1 MDAEGIIMLMRF
13 YEKVG
18 IPRDSMRLLLN
29 SMGCEQCRP
38 AYRELVRAY
47 MDEHADELCDICMTR
62 AEVNPLRAFDC
73 KNPQCAAIMADAPK
87 ITDHLCDECREHY
100 DAVKTLLDGAG
111 VVYEEDYKLVRGL
124 DYYTRTVF
132 EVQVDNGMGA
142 QNAIGGGGRYDKL
155 AEEVGGRP
163 TPGLG
168 FALGFER
175 CVLALEAAGVEFPRA
190 QKCDLFVACVDDS
203 VRARAFALVQEC
215 RDAGFT
221 TEMDHQKRSLKSQF
235 KLADKL
241 GAARV
246 AVLGPDEL
254 DAGEVTL
261 RDMATHT
268 EAKVR
273 LEEVVGE
280 LGRAIS

>member
-1 MDAEGIIMLMRF
+1 M
-13 YEKVG
+13 
-18 IPRDSMRLLLN
+18 
-29 SMGCEQCRP
+29 
-38 AYRELVRAY
+38 
-47 MDEHADELCDICMTR
+47 
-62 AEVNPLRAFDC
+62 
-73 KNPQCAAIMADAPK
+73 
-87 ITDHLCDECREHY
+87 
-100 DAVKTLLDGAG
+100 
-111 VVYEEDYKLVRGL
+111 
-124 DYYTRTVF
+124 
-132 EVQVDNGMGA
+132 
-142 QNAIGGGGRYDKL
+142 
-155 AEEVGGRP
+155 
-163 TPGLG
+163 
-168 FALGFER
+168 
-175 CVLALEAAGVEFPRA
+175 EFPRA

-241 GAARV
+241 GAAL
-246 AVLGPDEL
+246 LGPDEL

>member
-1 MDAEGIIMLMRF
+1 MRF

-47 MDEHADELCDICMTR
+47 MDEHADELCDTCMTR

-100 DAVKTLLDGAG
+100 DAVKVLLDGAG

-241 GAARV
+241 GAA
-246 AVLGPDEL
+246 LSL
-254 DAGEVTL
+254 I
-261 RDMATHT
+261 H
-268 EAKVR
+268 
-273 LEEVVGE
+273 
-280 LGRAIS
+280 I

>member
-1 MDAEGIIMLMRF
+1 
-13 YEKVG
+13 
-18 IPRDSMRLLLN
+18 
-29 SMGCEQCRP
+29 
-38 AYRELVRAY
+38 
-47 MDEHADELCDICMTR
+47 
-62 AEVNPLRAFDC
+62 
-73 KNPQCAAIMADAPK
+73 MADAPK

-100 DAVKTLLDGAG
+100 DAVKALLDGAG

-142 QNAIGGGGRYDKL
+142 QNAIGGGGATTSWPRRW
-155 AEEVGGRP
+155 GGRP
-163 TPGLG
+163 TP
-168 FALGFER
+168 ASASR
-175 CVLALEAAGVEFPRA
+175 SVSSAACWPWKRPAWNSRGPRSA
-190 QKCDLFVACVDDS
+190 TCSWPASTIPCAPGPSRF
-203 VRARAFALVQEC
+203 VQEC

-280 LGRAIS
+280 LGRAIL

>member
-1 MDAEGIIMLMRF
+1 
-13 YEKVG
+13 
-18 IPRDSMRLLLN
+18 
-29 SMGCEQCRP
+29 
-38 AYRELVRAY
+38 
-47 MDEHADELCDICMTR
+47 
-62 AEVNPLRAFDC
+62 
-73 KNPQCAAIMADAPK
+73 MADAPK

-100 DAVKTLLDGAG
+100 DAVKALLDGAG

-261 RDMATHT
+261 RDMATHP

-280 LGRAIS
+280 LGRAIL

>member
-1 MDAEGIIMLMRF
+1 M
-13 YEKVG
+13 
-18 IPRDSMRLLLN
+18 
-29 SMGCEQCRP
+29 
-38 AYRELVRAY
+38 
-47 MDEHADELCDICMTR
+47 
-62 AEVNPLRAFDC
+62 
-73 KNPQCAAIMADAPK
+73 
-87 ITDHLCDECREHY
+87 
-100 DAVKTLLDGAG
+100 
-111 VVYEEDYKLVRGL
+111 
-124 DYYTRTVF
+124 
-132 EVQVDNGMGA
+132 
-142 QNAIGGGGRYDKL
+142 
-155 AEEVGGRP
+155 GGRP

-261 RDMATHT
+261 RDMAAHT

-280 LGRAIS
+280 LGRAIL

>member
-1 MDAEGIIMLMRF
+1 MKA
-13 YEKVG
+13 
-18 IPRDSMRLLLN
+18 
-29 SMGCEQCRP
+29 
-38 AYRELVRAY
+38 
-47 MDEHADELCDICMTR
+47 
-62 AEVNPLRAFDC
+62 
-73 KNPQCAAIMADAPK
+73 
-87 ITDHLCDECREHY
+87 
-100 DAVKTLLDGAG
+100 LLDGAG
-111 VVYEEDYKLVRGL
+111 IAYEEDYKLVRGL

-132 EVQVDNGMGA
+132 EVQVDNGMGS

-155 AEEVGGRP
+155 AEEVGGRA

-175 CVLALEAAGVEFPRA
+175 CVLALEAAGVAFPKA
-190 QKCDLFVACVDDS
+190 QRCDLFVACVDDT

-215 RDAGFT
+215 RDAGFV

-273 LEEVVGE
+273 LGRSSARWAARSCSTSALRGLARQHVKVVPRFAARYG
-280 LGRAIS
+280 LGRERVEGAPRFALEPLR

>member
-1 MDAEGIIMLMRF
+1 M
-13 YEKVG
+13 
-18 IPRDSMRLLLN
+18 
-29 SMGCEQCRP
+29 
-38 AYRELVRAY
+38 
-47 MDEHADELCDICMTR
+47 
-62 AEVNPLRAFDC
+62 
-73 KNPQCAAIMADAPK
+73 
-87 ITDHLCDECREHY
+87 
-100 DAVKTLLDGAG
+100 
-111 VVYEEDYKLVRGL
+111 YKR
-124 DYYTRTVF
+124 
-132 EVQVDNGMGA
+132 Q
-142 QNAIGGGGRYDKL
+142 
-155 AEEVGGRP
+155 
-163 TPGLG
+163 
-168 FALGFER
+168 
-175 CVLALEAAGVEFPRA
+175 
-190 QKCDLFVACVDDS
+190 
-203 VRARAFALVQEC
+203 ARAFALVQEC

>member
-1 MDAEGIIMLMRF
+1 MAPGLSTRRTTSSCA
-13 YEKVG
+13 G
-18 IPRDSMRLLLN
+18 WTTTPARCSR
-29 SMGCEQCRP
+29 CRWTT
-38 AYRELVRAY
+38 AWA
-47 MDEHADELCDICMTR
+47 
-62 AEVNPLRAFDC
+62 
-73 KNPQCAAIMADAPK
+73 
-87 ITDHLCDECREHY
+87 
-100 DAVKTLLDGAG
+100 
-111 VVYEEDYKLVRGL
+111 
-124 DYYTRTVF
+124 
-132 EVQVDNGMGA
+132 A

-175 CVLALEAAGVEFPRA
+175 CVLALEAAGVRIPAGPEAATCSWPA
-190 QKCDLFVACVDDS
+190 STIPCAPE
-203 VRARAFALVQEC
+203 AFALVQEC

-280 LGRAIS
+280 LGRAIL

>member
-1 MDAEGIIMLMRF
+1 
-13 YEKVG
+13 
-18 IPRDSMRLLLN
+18 
-29 SMGCEQCRP
+29 
-38 AYRELVRAY
+38 
-47 MDEHADELCDICMTR
+47 
-62 AEVNPLRAFDC
+62 
-73 KNPQCAAIMADAPK
+73 MADAPK

-100 DAVKTLLDGAG
+100 DAVKALLDGAG

-190 QKCDLFVACVDDS
+190 QKCDLLVACVDDS

-235 KLADKL
+235 KQADKL
-241 GAARV
+241 GARLILIV
-246 AVLGPDEL
+246 GGDEL
-254 DAGEVTL
+254 AAGKVKV
-261 RDMATHT
+261 RDMVSHDEELVDRSAVV
-268 EAKVR
+268 EAVR
-273 LEEVVGE
+273 RM
-280 LGRAIS
+280 LG

>member
-1 MDAEGIIMLMRF
+1 MCI
-13 YEKVG
+13 
-18 IPRDSMRLLLN
+18 RDR
-29 SMGCEQCRP
+29 
-38 AYRELVRAY
+38 
-47 MDEHADELCDICMTR
+47 LCDTCMTR

-100 DAVKTLLDGAG
+100 DAVKVLLDGAG